1 MVRDRALAMAVAVVL
16 AVAVA
21 VARARARALLLTM
34 CPALSAAPMPI
45 RQRGPVR
52 TDYLRLVVFQL
63 STTHEELNASRSVVD
78 KAYAPYA
85 ACLP

>member
-1 MVRDRALAMAVAVVL
+1 MEPGQVASCRLSAM
-16 AVAVA
+16 
-21 VARARARALLLTM
+21 ARARALLLTM

-45 RQRGPVR
+45 RQRGPVG

-63 STTHEELNASRSVVD
+63 STHHEAMHTLRSARD

>member
-21 VARARARALLLTM
+21 VARARALLLTM

>member
-21 VARARARALLLTM
+21 VARARALLLTM

-63 STTHEELNASRSVVD
+63 STHHEAMHTLRSAGD

>member
-1 MVRDRALAMAVAVVL
+1 M
-16 AVAVA
+16 
-21 VARARARALLLTM
+21 ARARALLLTM

-45 RQRGPVR
+45 RQRGPVG

-63 STTHEELNASRSVVD
+63 CANHEAMNTSRSVMD
-78 KAYAPYA
+78 KTYAPYA